1 MSNYFIMADDRII
14 SLNLGSQQISGAVFS
29 KTAGGG
35 LRLDRVE
42 RRDLQG
48 DPGEDGGQSQAAA
61 ALKDIV
67 TTLKIKGAKTN
78 YVVTSFPVLVKFA
91 SLPALD
97 GSQVDQIVEFE
108 AQQQVPYPINEVVWG
123 YQLMGDP
130 DDVEVEV
137 ALAAVKSDELSEVDD
152 LVSGAGLVSRGAE
165 MAPACLYNA
174 LRFNYS
180 DIEETTLLVDI
191 GARTTDMIFMEG
203 KKFFIRTVKIGG
215 ADITRAIGKEFG
227 TDFVSADSRKVQDGF
242 VALGG
247 PYADH
252 DDPEIAGISKVVRNS
267 LTRLHSEIMRTINFY
282 RSQQGGSAP
291 SFVLLSGA
299 TSGLPFI
306 REFFAEKLNLPV
318 DHFNPFRN
326 VTVAKGATAELVGA
340 NAHQFGELVGSALAQ
355 AGEVPLRI
363 DLLPVSVQ
371 KSKELERRKPALV
384 MALICLTAL
393 LGAMGF
399 FFSKGTEIANKKGE
413 AIQAQAANLSKFNQE
428 IETAKDAIVEVD
440 GQQEP
445 YVDAVLHRVYWT
457 RIFSYLGKKMGNDL
471 LFLTVLEPF
480 SDGRAIVSEG
490 DPSLVAT
497 GANSEAIID
506 SFSIQGLWRE
516 NPRGSEVVY
525 DYFKLLKKDS
535 EGEGEVMFDLK
546 DVDISEAIVVDAGT
560 NDDRYAYP
568 FRMTLPLPEAN
579 QVKFTK

>member
-1 MSNYFIMADDRII
+1 MADDRII
-14 SLNLGSQQISGAVFS
+14 ALNVGSQQIAGAVFS

-35 LRLDRVE
+35 LKLDRIE
-42 RRDLQG
+42 RRDLSG
-48 DPGEDGGQSQAAA
+48 DPGEEGSRAGQGAA
-61 ALKDIV
+61 ALKEIV
-67 TTLKIKGAKTN
+67 SALKIKGAKTN
-78 YVVTSFPVLVKFA
+78 YVVSSFPVLLKFA

-137 ALAAVKSDELSEVDD
+137 ALAAVKSDELSEIDN
-152 LVSGAGLVSRGAE
+152 LVLGAGLKSRGAE
-165 MAPACLYNA
+165 IAPAALYNA

-180 DIEETTLLVDI
+180 DIEQATLLVDI

-203 KKFFIRTVKIGG
+203 KKLFIRTVKIGG
-215 ADITRAIGKEFG
+215 ADITRAISKEFG
-227 TDFVSADSRKVQDGF
+227 TDFVSADYRKVVDGF

-252 DDPEIAGISKVVRNS
+252 EDPEIAGISKVVRNS

-291 SFVLLSGA
+291 AFVLLSGA
-299 TSGLPFI
+299 TAGLPFI

-340 NAHQFGELVGSALAQ
+340 NAHQYGELVGSALAQ
-355 AGEVPLRI
+355 VGEVPLRI
-363 DLLPVSVQ
+363 DLLPESVQ
-371 KSKELERRKPALV
+371 RTRELDRRKPALIFSV
-384 MALICLTAL
+384 AALAAF
-393 LGAMGF
+393 LGGLGF
-399 FFSKGTEIANKKGE
+399 FFAKGAQIADAKAATVDGVASDLSRHSKAIDGFKNEIA
-413 AIQAQAANLSKFNQE
+413 L
-428 IETAKDAIVEVD
+428 VD
-440 GQQEP
+440 GQQAP
-445 YVDAVLHRVYWT
+445 YVDAVLHRVYWV
-457 RIFSYLGKKMGNDL
+457 RVFNYLSQKMQNDL
-471 LFLTVLEPF
+471 LYMTVLEPI
-480 SDGRAIVSEG
+480 SGGRPIIDDDGGAM
-490 DPSLVAT
+490 VAT
-497 GANSEAIID
+497 AEATPDAESIVD
-506 SFSIQGLWRE
+506 SFLIQGLWRE

-525 DYFKLLKKDS
+525 DYFKGLKGDAES
-535 EGEGEVMFDLK
+535 GSTFFALQG
-546 DVDISEAIVVDAGT
+546 VDISEVIEVDAGT

-568 FRMTLPLPEAN
+568 FKMTLPLPEEN